1 MQTYQSTPDY
11 YRDFI
16 SHANYKYISKHRG
29 PSGKWVYVYK
39 NESQRSAYK
48 DRKKQ
53 IQESREQTEFDAYK
67 RDRDQKERRKYAY
80 PDRAR
85 QVKEGRDRAK
95 SKYGLRSYKGTDFYR
110 WRANAE
116 GWKDHSSK
124 QMKTLARRTGSTIGG
139 DNEVGRRTLNARIN
153 AKRKHSA
160 RIAVESTTK
169 GYGKSSTQPSKKAL
183 EIRERN
189 RKAAERA
196 RKNRKAK

>member
-16 SHANYKYISKHRG
+16 SHADYKYISKHRG
-29 PSGKWVYVYK
+29 PSGKWVYVYN

-53 IQESREQTEFDAYK
+53 IQTSREQTESDAYK
-67 RDRDQKERRKYAY
+67 RDKDQKERRKYAY

-85 QVKEGRDRAK
+85 QIGEGRERART
-95 SKYGLRSYKGTDFYR
+95 KYIFRHTKGSDFYR
-110 WRANAE
+110 YVANKE

-124 QMKTLARRTGSTIGG
+124 QMKTLSQRTDSYG
-139 DNEVGRRTLNARIN
+139 DDEVGRRTLNARTN
-153 AKRKHSA
+153 AKRKHRAQISVTA
-160 RIAVESTTK
+160 ATK
-169 GYGKSSTQPSKKAL
+169 GYGKSSTQPSREAL
-183 EIRERN
+183 KIRERN

>member
-1 MQTYQSTPDY
+1 MIQYQSTPDY
-11 YRDFI
+11 YRDYI
-16 SHANYKYISKHRG
+16 SHADYKYISKHRG
-29 PSGKWVYVYK
+29 PSGKWVYVYN

-53 IQESREQTEFDAYK
+53 IQESREQTEFDAHK

-85 QVKEGRDRAK
+85 QVQEGRKRAK
-95 SKYGLRSYKGTDFYR
+95 SKYWHRAYKGTDYYR
-110 WRANAE
+110 WRANEE

-124 QMKTLARRTGSTIGG
+124 QMKTLASRTGRNIGG
-139 DNEVGRRTLNARIN
+139 DNEVGRRTLDARRN
-153 AKRKHSA
+153 AKRKYRA
-160 RIAVESTTK
+160 QIAVTATTK
-169 GYGKSSTQPSKKAL
+169 GYGKSSTQPSIKAL

-189 RKAAERA
+189 KKAAERA